1 MRTLLPL
8 AGLLLLALFL
18 VQLIQFASALPLLAQ
33 SAGYASPQLL
43 PALLFK
49 LLLLLAVNLRLLW
62 STLRALRRR

>member
-49 LLLLLAVNLRLLW
+49 LLLLAVNLRLLW
-62 STLRALRRR
+62 SAQQALRRR

>member
-49 LLLLLAVNLRLLW
+49 LLLLAVNLRLLW
-62 STLRALRRR
+62 SAQRALRRR